1 MLKLLKKLH
10 EDEHGV
16 ILSAEIVIVG
26 SILVIGLITG
36 LTCLQHSVNG
46 ELKDVAAAIGSLDQS
61 YSFSGQVKPGW
72 NGRCCAFTAGSSFAN
87 CESKC
92 ETEQSQITGCCN
104 VVAVASVASC
114 CGTCGGRGVAGGC
127 GSCGGN
133 CGSGNCGG
141 CGQAGSVLPATPR
154 CIDTGSSGVQ
164 ASEWLIPAPLYPNV
178 PPVPQMDPAF
188 SSTDPCCPAAT
199 SSEPAYGDIVIPDHV
214 W

>member
-114 CGTCGGRGVAGGC
+114 CGTCGGRGVAV
-127 GSCGGN
+127 
-133 CGSGNCGG
+133 
-141 CGQAGSVLPATPR
+141 AVAVAVAT
-154 CIDTGSSGVQ
+154 V
-164 ASEWLIPAPLYPNV
+164 E
-178 PPVPQMDPAF
+178 
-188 SSTDPCCPAAT
+188 AAT
-199 SSEPAYGDIVIPDHV
+199 VVAVVRLVQYFLPVRVVSIPVHREFRHRNG
-214 W
+214 